1 MNRPLIIHH
10 TINIILLIV
19 LVIFNFA
26 NLGAISTIILA
37 LLFLI
42 NTILLIRANKKFID
56 SKGITIENKYNNL

>member
-26 NLGAISTIILA
+26 NFGAISTIILA
-37 LLFLI
+37 ILFLI

-56 SKGITIENKYNNL
+56 SKGITIENKHNNF

>member
-10 TINIILLIV
+10 TINVILLIV

-26 NLGAISTIILA
+26 NFGATSTIILA

-56 SKGITIENKYNNL
+56 SKGITIENKHNNF

>member
-26 NLGAISTIILA
+26 NLGAITTIILA
-37 LLFLI
+37 FLFLI

-56 SKGITIENKYNNL
+56 SKGITIENKHNNF

>member
-26 NLGAISTIILA
+26 NLGAISTIILT

-56 SKGITIENKYNNL
+56 SKGITIENKHNNL

>member
-37 LLFLI
+37 ILFLI

-56 SKGITIENKYNNL
+56 SKGITIENKHNNF

>member
-26 NLGAISTIILA
+26 NFGAISTIILA

-56 SKGITIENKYNNL
+56 SKGITIENKHNNF

>member
-26 NLGAISTIILA
+26 NFGAISTIILA

-56 SKGITIENKYNNL
+56 SKGITIENKHNKF

>member
-26 NLGAISTIILA
+26 NFGAISTIILA

-42 NTILLIRANKKFID
+42 NIILLIRANKKFID
-56 SKGITIENKYNNL
+56 SKGITIENKHNNF